1 MAIVNGTVQILL
13 LLVLLSIILVI
24 KPESFVLTI
33 DRGAV
38 EEQQHRDVYVE
49 RG

>member
-1 MAIVNGTVQILL
+1 MAVVNGTIQILL
-13 LLVLLSIILVI
+13 LLVLLSIILVM

-33 DRGAV
+33 DRSTA
-38 EEQQHRDVYVE
+38 EEQQHRDLYVE